1 MKNLTIASI
10 VLGWCS
16 YIVTYLLGLFISQF
30 KASDRAFWSHIVVP
44 GGFLG
49 HGLILSDEA
58 ILCRLMLEL
67 LWLWSCDR
75 LYWDRCYI
83 SNLGCG
89 LSVYQCFRQKSPF
102 GSIVYQVFGF
112 DIVSFQK
119 RAYVI
124 GLGVKTR
131 NISYCYSS
139 I

>member
-1 MKNLTIASI
+1 LGRLLLVHIIVGSGLLYWAGIVSGLDKTMQCLMKNLTIASI

-89 LSVYQCFRQKSPF
+89 LSVY
-102 GSIVYQVFGF
+102 
-112 DIVSFQK
+112 
-119 RAYVI
+119 
-124 GLGVKTR
+124 
-131 NISYCYSS
+131 
-139 I
+139 